1 MFPIFHR
8 VRVSVLIMTAL
19 IVGALGMI
27 TGCGARN
34 DDAAEGPPIPD
45 SPREV
50 QGPGTP
56 IKFFG
61 AGGARFRPG
70 ANDPEYQEYLL
81 WKEWKEYKRYQEFVK
96 SERENTADTADT
108 ADEQSDSQ

>member
-8 VRVSVLIMTAL
+8 LRVSVFIMAAL
-19 IVGALGMI
+19 IFGALGLI
-27 TGCGARN
+27 TGCGGQDTDARK
-34 DDAAEGPPIPD
+34 GPPVPD

-50 QGPGTP
+50 QSPGTP
-56 IKFFG
+56 IRFLG
-61 AGGARFRPG
+61 AGGKRFRPG

-96 SERENTADTADT
+96 SERENK